1 MIISG
6 DPALDPDPLTTATF
20 NVSGNPTLSND
31 GWIVFNAGANNSKT
45 LSGHSCD
52 IGLWTGNDIIDCGT
66 INGGIVKDG
75 GYLAFNRQ
83 FAPSFTGLPRGIL
96 SNRTGALT
104 FVAVVGGA
112 TPDSLASFSNMGS
125 LAQNASGETV
135 FYASTAGGYIH
146 GLFRDSAGSGL
157 TVLAK
162 PGTVVPVPG
171 SGAGGVLLSVSNT
184 ATINAAG
191 ESLVFA
197 TSDLG
202 TGIWVDAGRAVAVS
216 GTVIPLA
223 ELPLDWIAGA
233 TFGNISTSATLKNQ
247 PDINGNG
254 EVAFSVPIVG
264 GPAGAFRV
272 LFVERYDGVSDLYSL
287 HEVARIGDAVNRFGR
302 VDDAN
307 PLCTANDCL
316 SFNSQPHTV
325 VLNDAGDVAFVACQ
339 SLTNCGVVK
348 ARWNASTS
356 DYDLDLVVKNG
367 DTDTAGAALSGNALG
382 RFMLNRFG
390 QLAFFSISSPDGH
403 GIWAWDESLGL
414 VRVVAPG
421 DVLTFPRADPG
432 PDLQRTFRAISLAG
446 ENLNCVASGGAD
458 GRPSCFND
466 HGQIVF
472 NAHFVEGGEAI
483 VLATR

>member
-1 MIISG
+1 M
-6 DPALDPDPLTTATF
+6 
-20 NVSGNPTLSND
+20 
-31 GWIVFNAGANNSKT
+31 
-45 LSGHSCD
+45 
-52 IGLWTGNDIIDCGT
+52 
-66 INGGIVKDG
+66 
-75 GYLAFNRQ
+75 
-83 FAPSFTGLPRGIL
+83 
-96 SNRTGALT
+96 
-104 FVAVVGGA
+104 
-112 TPDSLASFSNMGS
+112 
-125 LAQNASGETV
+125 
-135 FYASTAGGYIH
+135 
-146 GLFRDSAGSGL
+146 
-157 TVLAK
+157 
-162 PGTVVPVPG
+162 
-171 SGAGGVLLSVSNT
+171 
-184 ATINAAG
+184 
-191 ESLVFA
+191 
-197 TSDLG
+197 
-202 TGIWVDAGRAVAVS
+202 
-216 GTVIPLA
+216 
-223 ELPLDWIAGA
+223 
-233 TFGNISTSATLKNQ
+233 
-247 PDINGNG
+247 
-254 EVAFSVPIVG
+254 PIVG

-272 LFVERYDGVSDLYSL
+272 LFVERYDGVIDLHSL

-307 PLCTANDCL
+307 PLCTADDCL

-483 VLATR
+483 VLATLPHSLQITQLPAGTPNPSLSGGKAQMLVVAADENSAHALFYDWSADLFVLAGGWRWRVR